1 MTINRHSILFKIN
14 ITFILSFTILLFFYL
29 FAHKIV
35 NHIETF
41 RFIRRTIFLVKKNK
55 LTDSKF
61 SEIDL
66 IKNKKIIKKIL
77 KNGKLIFKRTPPNI
91 NYTLTLL
98 KFNGSEYVYLKSKT
112 NKVYFLVKRDTGID
126 IQEILLAA
134 WLSLNLILAFLYIS
148 IYRSIHPLSKFR
160 KKMEEFKKGDI
171 NINLDEYIKRKD
183 EIGYI
188 AKEFKEAMNN
198 VKKTLN
204 TRVWF
209 IRNVAHELKT
219 PITKGKIAL
228 ELLKNEDEDKKRIF
242 SDIFTRLEML
252 INELFATEKIVIS
265 DTMLNLAPCN
275 FADVI
280 NRAEELLFIG
290 NGNSKINIIA
300 DEDYIVKADFELLSI
315 AIKNL
320 LDNAIKFSIDKK
332 IDKDKDKDNKD
343 KDKKDKDKID
353 KDKIDKKVII
363 NIEKGVLSFINTGQK
378 PSISEELMFEPF
390 LKDISL
396 KNKDGFGLGLYI
408 TKQILEKHGLIIT
421 YKYKD
426 NKNIF
431 SIDLNKILYSKG
443 N

>member
-41 RFIRRTIFLVKKNK
+41 RFIRKIIFLAKNNK
-55 LTDSKF
+55 LANSKF

-66 IKNKKIIKKIL
+66 IKNKKIANKIL
-77 KNGKLIFKRTPPNI
+77 KNGELIFKRNRPKL
-91 NYTLTLL
+91 NYTFTLL
-98 KFNGSEYVYLKSKT
+98 EFNGSEYVYLKSRT
-112 NKVYFLVKRDTGID
+112 NNADFLVKRNTGAN

-160 KKMEEFKKGDI
+160 NKMEEFKKGDI
-171 NINLDEYIKRKD
+171 NIDLDEYIQRKD

-188 AKEFKEAMNN
+188 AKEFKEAINN

-204 TRVWF
+204 TRAWF

-252 INELFATEKIVIS
+252 INELFAAEKIAIS
-265 DTMLNLAPCN
+265 DTILNLAPCN
-275 FADVI
+275 FTDVI
-280 NRAEELLFIG
+280 NRAKELLFIG
-290 NGNSKINIIA
+290 GDEDVKINIIS
-300 DEDYIVKADFELLSI
+300 DKDYIVKADFELLSI
-315 AIKNL
+315 AVKNL
-320 LDNAIKFSIDKK
+320 LDNAIKFSIDK
-332 IDKDKDKDNKD
+332 IDKK
-343 KDKKDKDKID
+343 
-353 KDKIDKKVII
+353 DKKVII
-363 NIEKGVLSFINTGQK
+363 NIEKGVLSFINAGQK
-378 PSISEELMFEPF
+378 PSISEEFMFEPF
-390 LKDISL
+390 LKDLSL

-431 SIDLNKILYSKG
+431 AIDLNKIIYSKKQLV
-443 N
+443 

>member
-35 NHIETF
+35 SHIETF
-41 RFIRRTIFLVKKNK
+41 RFIRRTIFLAKKNK
-55 LTDSKF
+55 LADNRF
-61 SEIDL
+61 SEIGL
-66 IKNKKIIKKIL
+66 IKDKKIIEKIL
-77 KNGKLIFKRTPPNI
+77 KNGKLIFKRTPPGI

-112 NKVYFLVKRDTGID
+112 NKVDFLVKRNTGID

-160 KKMEEFKKGDI
+160 NKMEEFKKGDI
-171 NINLDEYIKRKD
+171 NIDLDEYIQRKD

-188 AKEFKEAMNN
+188 AKEFKEAMDN

-228 ELLKNEDEDKKRIF
+228 ELLKNEDDDKKRIF

-252 INELFATEKIVIS
+252 INELFAAEKIVIS

-290 NGNSKINIIA
+290 DGNSKINIIS

-320 LDNAIKFSIDKK
+320 LDNAIKFSIDK
-332 IDKDKDKDNKD
+332 I
-343 KDKKDKDKID
+343 
-353 KDKIDKKVII
+353 VII
-363 NIEKGVLSFINTGQK
+363 NIEKGVLSFINAGQK

-390 LKDISL
+390 LKDLSL

-421 YKYKD
+421 YKYKN

-431 SIDLNKILYSKG
+431 SIDLNKIIYSKKQLI
-443 N
+443 